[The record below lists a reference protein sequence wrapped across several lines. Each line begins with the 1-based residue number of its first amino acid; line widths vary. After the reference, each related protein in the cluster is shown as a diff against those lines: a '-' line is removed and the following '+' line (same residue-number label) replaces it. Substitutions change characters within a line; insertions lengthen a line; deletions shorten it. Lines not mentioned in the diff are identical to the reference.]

1 MKNLKY
7 YIFTLAC
14 ILGITSCSLDEVNYT
29 EVEKENY
36 MKDAA
41 EAQNVLL
48 GIYRNMIDEGMY
60 KYNLSVLFTLPT
72 DIAKCQGSNTDGLRL
87 VPANAYGSNQSDVQL
102 TWASLYAGVY
112 CANDFIEL
120 LQTKMQTY
128 DEANYNLAVVY
139 MAEARALRALHYFE
153 LLRWFRNI
161 ALITST
167 QQSYLPPSEY
177 TQADPID
184 IYKFIED
191 DLKYAIDN
199 LPYAI
204 DDNLRSNSSFRLS
217 KGSVLGL
224 LTKVYATWAS
234 EDETKWENAA
244 QTAKVLVES
253 GKHHLLNDYE
263 QLWKNTCNGIWDPAE
278 SLIEISFYTPNSSVN
293 SYGRIGKWN
302 GVQATGIR
310 SGRNAGNWRVIPTF
324 LRDWKKRTE
333 DRRWKIS
340 VADYNYTGTNGAKK
354 AIVDGKT
361 FEDVINENA
370 KDADKKIYIDGMT
383 PAKWDTELYVSDENY
398 LIDQNYSNINWYVLR
413 YADVLLLYAEALN
426 EWKGNPTPEAYE
438 AINMVRRRGF
448 GMDVNTPNSNTD
460 LANLDGTTFRQAVR
474 DERAYELAFEGHRR
488 QDLIRW
494 GIYYDAIQYT
504 QSELLSWCS
513 SLGTLYVCSQYTQK
527 NKHELLPIPLRDMS
541 LLKKFDQN
549 PGWGQ

>member
-370 KDADKKIYIDGMT
+370 KDADKKKYIDGMT

>member
-1 MKNLKY
+1 MKNIKY
-7 YIFTLAC
+7 YILTLVC

-29 EVEKENY
+29 EVGKENY
-36 MKDAA
+36 MKDAT

-60 KYNLSVLFTLPT
+60 KYNLSLLFTIPT
-72 DIAKCQGSNTDGLRL
+72 DIAKCQGNNTDGLRL

-112 CANDFIEL
+112 CANDFIEA
-120 LQTKMQTY
+120 LQQKMQTY
-128 DEANYNLAVVY
+128 DEKNYNLAVVY

-153 LLRWFRNI
+153 LLRWFGNI
-161 ALITST
+161 ALITNT

-177 TQADPID
+177 TQADPTD
-184 IYKFIED
+184 VYKFIED
-191 DLKYAIDN
+191 DLIYAIDN
-199 LPYAI
+199 LPYAV
-204 DDNLRSNSSFRLS
+204 DDNLRANSSFRLS
-217 KGSVLGL
+217 KGSALGL

-234 EDETKWENAA
+234 KDDTKWEKAA

-253 GKHHLLNDYE
+253 GKHHLLSDYE
-263 QLWKNTCNGIWDPAE
+263 QLWKNTCNGIWDPSE

-310 SGRNAGNWRVIPTF
+310 SGRNAGNWKIIPTF
-324 LRDWKKRTE
+324 LRDWKNRTE
-333 DRRWKIS
+333 DLRWKIS
-340 VADYNYTGTNGAKK
+340 VADYTYTGTSGAKK

-361 FEDVINENA
+361 FEDVISDNA
-370 KDADKKIYIDGMT
+370 KDADKKKYIDGMC
-383 PAKWDTELYVSDENY
+383 PAKWDTELYVNDENY

-426 EWKGNPTPEAYE
+426 EWKGSPTPEAYK

-448 GMDVNTPNSNTD
+448 GTDVNTPNTKAD
-460 LANLDGTTFRQAVR
+460 LKDLDGTSFRQAVR
-474 DERAYELAFEGHRR
+474 NERAYELAFEGHRR

-494 GIYYDAIQYT
+494 GIYYEAIQNT
-504 QSELLSWCS
+504 AVELSNWCP
-513 SLGTLYVCSQYTQK
+513 SLGTLYICSQYTQK

-549 PGWGQ
+549 PGWGK

>member
-167 QQSYLPPSEY
+167 QQSYLPPS
-177 TQADPID
+177 
-184 IYKFIED
+184 
-191 DLKYAIDN
+191 
-199 LPYAI
+199 
-204 DDNLRSNSSFRLS
+204 S
-217 KGSVLGL
+217 
-224 LTKVYATWAS
+224 
-234 EDETKWENAA
+234 
-244 QTAKVLVES
+244 
-253 GKHHLLNDYE
+253 
-263 QLWKNTCNGIWDPAE
+263 
-278 SLIEISFYTPNSSVN
+278 
-293 SYGRIGKWN
+293 
-302 GVQATGIR
+302 
-310 SGRNAGNWRVIPTF
+310 
-324 LRDWKKRTE
+324 
-333 DRRWKIS
+333 
-340 VADYNYTGTNGAKK
+340 
-354 AIVDGKT
+354 
-361 FEDVINENA
+361 
-370 KDADKKIYIDGMT
+370 
-383 PAKWDTELYVSDENY
+383 
-398 LIDQNYSNINWYVLR
+398 
-413 YADVLLLYAEALN
+413 
-426 EWKGNPTPEAYE
+426 
-438 AINMVRRRGF
+438 
-448 GMDVNTPNSNTD
+448 
-460 LANLDGTTFRQAVR
+460 
-474 DERAYELAFEGHRR
+474 
-488 QDLIRW
+488 
-494 GIYYDAIQYT
+494 
-504 QSELLSWCS
+504 
-513 SLGTLYVCSQYTQK
+513 
-527 NKHELLPIPLRDMS
+527 
-541 LLKKFDQN
+541 
-549 PGWGQ
+549 